1 MATAFGDDLRRKFL
15 SAYDQ
20 GGYTLEELA
29 EIFMVSAGWAKKISA
44 RRTRTGLAE
53 RQPYQPG
60 PKWRAGAE
68 AQKQVV
74 GWVEAQPDLTL
85 VEIQEKLK
93 NEAGV
98 SLSRGRVWYLL
109 RKLGLHLKKSHF
121 MPQSATA
128 KRT

>member
-44 RRTRTGLAE
+44 QRTRTGQVE

-60 PKWRAGAE
+60 PK
-68 AQKQVV
+68 
-74 GWVEAQPDLTL
+74 
-85 VEIQEKLK
+85 
-93 NEAGV
+93 
-98 SLSRGRVWYLL
+98 
-109 RKLGLHLKKSHF
+109 
-121 MPQSATA
+121 
-128 KRT
+128 